1 MSSFVIGLDIGGSH
15 VTAALIRLEPSL
27 TSDLSV
33 DHDTLYTRF
42 CPSHL
47 QVDPRAIVST
57 WIGCI
62 DDLLRSFLEN
72 CLDNDTIIGIACGI
86 PGPMDYERGL
96 CYIRSSTFK
105 KFDKCFGLNVSLSLQ
120 CGLRDL
126 AARWKADAARR
137 RTSPESN
144 PAHRDKPIRPL
155 PRMQVIRS
163 KTSCLF
169 NEFSIGTSLLEA
181 RAKTETIHFCGQH
194 DLKETSRLNGSIT
207 QSNEGVAH
215 FDNSELRSTTKSSCT
230 TTADLTAKFA
240 SLLEQLP
247 HQPISFYNDATCF
260 ALGEAK
266 SVHHRDYERVLAL
279 TLGTGFGSAFIDR
292 GEIISDRS
300 DVPSG
305 GMLWHCPYDANSSAD
320 DCFSTRG
327 LIDIYHKLLQGASI
341 DDPSGSLPINRNSAR
356 SSTFPREVTLVS

>member
-27 TSDLSV
+27 TSNLSV
-33 DHDTLYTRF
+33 DRDTLYTRF
-42 CPSHL
+42 CPNHL

-72 CLDNDTIIGIACGI
+72 YLDNDTIIGIACGI

-96 CYIRSSTFK
+96 CYIQSSTFK
-105 KFDKCFGLNVSLSLQ
+105 KFDKCFGLNVGLSLQ

-126 AARWKADAARR
+126 AARWKADAARQR
-137 RTSPESN
+137 ISPESN
-144 PAHRDKPIRPL
+144 PTHRDKPLRSPQ
-155 PRMQVIRS
+155 RMQVTRS

-169 NEFSIGTSLLEA
+169 NEFSIGTSLLEE

-194 DLKETSRLNGSIT
+194 DVKETSQLHGSVT
-207 QSNEGVAH
+207 QSNESDAYS
-215 FDNSELRSTTKSSCT
+215 DSSELRVTPKSSST
-230 TTADLTAKFA
+230 NANSTAKFA

-247 HQPISFYNDATCF
+247 NQPISFYNDATCF
-260 ALGEAK
+260 AVGEAK

-279 TLGTGFGSAFIDR
+279 TLGTGFGSTFIDR
-292 GEIISDRS
+292 GEIISNRS
-300 DVPSG
+300 DVPSAACSG
-305 GMLWHCPYDANSSAD
+305 IV
-320 DCFSTRG
+320 STMTSQVPMIVFLR
-327 LIDIYHKLLQGASI
+327 AV
-341 DDPSGSLPINRNSAR
+341 
-356 SSTFPREVTLVS
+356 SSTSITSYCKEVPSMILVHHR